1 MEVANIVE
9 LLGGTRVI
17 GGKVSNTSDFI
28 PLIRLGFSFRSIEK
42 LTHRLGLKLE
52 QVAQYVNINPRTIHR
67 RRSSSARLTASESEK
82 IYRLARIL
90 ALAEEVFEDRQ
101 NAQSWL
107 LGNIPALGGV
117 TPLSLL
123 DTDEGARQVEQTLL
137 RLAWGVYS

>member
-1 MEVANIVE
+1 MEVASIVE

-17 GGKVSNTSDFI
+17 GGKVANTSDFI

-42 LTHRLGLKLE
+42 VTQRLGLKIE
-52 QVAQYVNINPRTIHR
+52 QVAQYININPRTIHR
-67 RRSSSARLTASESEK
+67 RRNSAARLTASESEK
-82 IYRLARIL
+82 IYRLARIM
-90 ALAEEVFEDRQ
+90 ALAEDVFEDRQ

-107 LGNIPALGGV
+107 QGNIPALGGV